1 MVLFYYWIEV
11 LFYMLLHLDLAAGR
25 VYDDFMPPMLKLSR
39 TFYEITKH
47 KPKLYVFQS
56 LFPLHGR
63 VRSPSQDGRI
73 IHFLF

>member
-47 KPKLYVFQS
+47 KPKLYVF
-56 LFPLHGR
+56 
-63 VRSPSQDGRI
+63 
-73 IHFLF
+73 